1 MPYRKGGMHK
11 AVVDEIL
18 ESLVGLTRAS
28 PGLWAELV
36 KLARKWHCESHPG
49 VVYAEDRA
57 REWLALFPGGPP
69 AVAITTANP
78 FDKAQRKMK
87 ELLRLLSS
95 QCPVIAEST
104 GKRCQK
110 PIAGRNMRH
119 CDNLADEIARLAVNL
134 DDEKLKVEL
143 ELLDVVGR
151 CLVHNKLDA
160 ASVAKWLSQI
170 CDIMKNLPR
179 AAAPIGPSSFMLM
192 LRSKG

>member
-1 MPYRKGGMHK
+1 MAFFPTHDVPVTATDVYKSASELRKLLGLRGWTCGSCLKKCETNPDPLMGPRCGAQSMPYRKGGMHK

-28 PGLWAELV
+28 PGFWAELV
-36 KLARKWHCESHPG
+36 KPARKWHCESHPG

-57 REWLALFPGGPP
+57 REWLALLPGGPP

-104 GKRCQK
+104 GNRCQK

-119 CDNLADEIARLAVNL
+119 
-134 DDEKLKVEL
+134 
-143 ELLDVVGR
+143 
-151 CLVHNKLDA
+151 
-160 ASVAKWLSQI
+160 
-170 CDIMKNLPR
+170 
-179 AAAPIGPSSFMLM
+179 
-192 LRSKG
+192 